1 MRISASSGIGSS
13 VPHRLPRS
21 APSAERKSSRRIR
34 SSVHPTR
41 RWMLCRKRPASGCR
55 MSSPRCATTR
65 RSSRTARSSE
75 SCGRSRLAS
84 RHDRGAQGQDHLL
97 RRVRLRV
104 ADTSPGEGPHARVR
118 SSAVVHRADP
128 MGGRHVRGLCGRS
141 ARPFDGPQRGLP
153 RQRDHPGC
161 GANPP
166 VRLVPE
172 PHTFHVVMKP
182 LDTLG
187 RPLRDLR
194 ISVTDRCNFR
204 CVYCMPKEVFGKD
217 FQFLPRAEIL
227 TFEEIERLAR
237 IFVALGVQKI
247 RLTGGEPLVRRNL
260 EVLVEKLAK
269 IGELDLTLT
278 TNGSLLSQ
286 KARPLAEAG
295 LRRVTVSLDSLDDAT
310 FKRMNDAD
318 FPVAKVLAG
327 IEAAHAAGLAPI
339 KINMVTK
346 RGVNETSIVPMA
358 RYFKGTGM
366 TLRFIEFMDVGST
379 NGWRLDDVVPARE
392 IIAMID
398 REMPLEPVQS
408 GYRGEVAARYRYKD
422 GGGEIGV
429 ISSVTQPFCADCTRA
444 RLSADGALYTCLFAT
459 QGHDLR
465 ALLRSGASDEEI
477 SSAIAAVWTERTDRY
492 SDLRSEQTAGLHKIE
507 MSFIGG

>member
-1 MRISASSGIGSS
+1 MG
-13 VPHRLPRS
+13 
-21 APSAERKSSRRIR
+21 
-34 SSVHPTR
+34 
-41 RWMLCRKRPASGCR
+41 
-55 MSSPRCATTR
+55 
-65 RSSRTARSSE
+65 
-75 SCGRSRLAS
+75 
-84 RHDRGAQGQDHLL
+84 
-97 RRVRLRV
+97 
-104 ADTSPGEGPHARVR
+104 TS
-118 SSAVVHRADP
+118 
-128 MGGRHVRGLCGRS
+128 
-141 ARPFDGPQRGLP
+141 
-153 RQRDHPGC
+153 
-161 GANPP
+161 
-166 VRLVPE
+166 
-172 PHTFHVVMKP
+172 P

-187 RPLRDLR
+187 RPLHDLR

-204 CVYCMPKEVFGKD
+204 CVYCMPKEIFGKD

-227 TFEEIERLAR
+227 TFEEIERLVR
-237 IFVALGVQKI
+237 IFVSLGVQKI
-247 RLTGGEPLVRRNL
+247 RLTGGEPLVRRDL
-260 EVLVEKLAK
+260 ERLVEKLSK
-269 IGELDLTLT
+269 IGDLDLTLT

-286 KARPLAEAG
+286 KARSLAAAG
-295 LRRVTVSLDSLDDAT
+295 LKRVTVSLDSLDDAT
-310 FKRMNDAD
+310 FKAMNDSD

-346 RGVNETSIVPMA
+346 RGVNESSIVPMA

-392 IIAMID
+392 IVSMID
-398 REMPLEPVQS
+398 REMPLEPIQA

-444 RLSADGALYTCLFAT
+444 RLSADGSLYTCLFAT

-465 ALLRSGASDEEI
+465 SLVRSAATDEEI
-477 SSAIAAVWTERTDRY
+477 THAIAAVWTERTDRY
-492 SDLRSEQTAGLHKIE
+492 SDLRSEATAGLHKIE